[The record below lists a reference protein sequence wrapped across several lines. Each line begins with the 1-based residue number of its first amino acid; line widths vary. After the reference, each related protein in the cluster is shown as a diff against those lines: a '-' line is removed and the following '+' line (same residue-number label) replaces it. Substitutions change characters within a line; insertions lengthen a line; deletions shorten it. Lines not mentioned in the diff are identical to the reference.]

1 MGSRRMSSLKM
12 TLPILALCLLLS
24 ITTQVLGKPSPKHL
38 LIETEEQAKKT
49 SGSNEDYQSDWWPNY
64 QTWGTNTNQNQFSN
78 TNTNTRTDIS
88 RDHITN
94 SGQFSGNKN
103 SPINIGRDNINQHRN
118 SNCKPTMYWHS
129 WCN

>member
-49 SGSNEDYQSDWWPNY
+49 SGSNEDYQSWWPNSWSN
-64 QTWGTNTNQNQFSN
+64 TDTRIHRDTNWRQNQNQN
-78 TNTNTRTDIS
+78 Q
-88 RDHITN
+88 N
-94 SGQFSGNKN
+94 SH
-103 SPINIGRDNINQHRN
+103 NIGNNNNINSHIDNRRV
-118 SNCKPTMYWHS
+118 NCHMSICSRH
-129 WCN
+129 

>member
-1 MGSRRMSSLKM
+1 MGSRRRMSSLKM

-64 QTWGTNTNQNQFSN
+64 QTQNHWNQNQFSN
-78 TNTNTRTDIS
+78 TNTNQ
-88 RDHITN
+88 N
-94 SGQFSGNKN
+94 S
-103 SPINIGRDNINQHRN
+103 RN
-118 SNCKPTMYWHS
+118 SVNGNGNIIGNGNNIDNSQRGHCIGLCFRH
-129 WCN
+129 

>member
-1 MGSRRMSSLKM
+1 MGSRRRMSSLKM

-64 QTWGTNTNQNQFSN
+64 QTHQTQNQWNQNQFSN
-78 TNTNTRTDIS
+78 TNTNQNS
-88 RDHITN
+88 RN
-94 SGQFSGNKN
+94 NFNGN
-103 SPINIGRDNINQHRN
+103 GNING
-118 SNCKPTMYWHS
+118 
-129 WCN
+129 

>member
-49 SGSNEDYQSDWWPNY
+49 SGSNEDYQWWPNY
-64 QTWGTNTNQNQFSN
+64 QTWGT
-78 TNTNTRTDIS
+78 RTEIS
-88 RDHITN
+88 RDPITN
-94 SGQFSGNKN
+94 TGQFNGNHN
-103 SPINIGRDNINQHRN
+103 SPISINQP
-118 SNCKPTMYWHS
+118 CIGIAGVIW
-129 WCN
+129 W

>member
-88 RDHITN
+88 RDNIT
-94 SGQFSGNKN
+94 K
-103 SPINIGRDNINQHRN
+103 HRN
-118 SNCKPTMYWHS
+118 SNCIK
-129 WCN
+129 WCFGERH

>member
-49 SGSNEDYQSDWWPNY
+49 SGSNEDYQSSINWWPNY
-64 QTWGTNTNQNQFSN
+64 QTWGGRN
-78 TNTNTRTDIS
+78 TNTWSSSTNTEIGKDSINS
-88 RDHITN
+88 RNRN
-94 SGQFSGNKN
+94 SGTLNGNIN
-103 SPINIGRDNINQHRN
+103 SPINNSGNQHRN
-118 SNCKPTMYWHS
+118 TNCITLCFGERH
-129 WCN
+129 